1 MLFKE
6 NEHKVS
12 FKESM
17 RGGSGTIMFHELIPQ
32 GLLNEKGRLFS
43 RIIIEPGCSIGFHG
57 HEGECEIY
65 YMLEGELIY
74 NENNEKEYV
83 IMKGDC
89 TFNPAGT
96 GHGVKNNSNIQAVV
110 IAVILFE

>member
-6 NEHKVS
+6 DGHKVS
-12 FKESM
+12 YKENM
-17 RGGSGTIMFHELIPQ
+17 RGGNGTIMFSELIPQ

-43 RIIIEPGCSIGFHG
+43 RIIIEPGCSIGFHT
-57 HEGECEIY
+57 HEGEYEIY
-65 YMLEGELIY
+65 YVLEGELIY

-83 IMKGDC
+83 IAKGDC

-96 GHGVKNNSNIQAVV
+96 GHGVKNNSNKRAVV